1 MINICVLYLNIINS
15 CAAKENTASSLQS
28 KDKLRTESN
37 RNLNVASFQIGENI
51 NRLEK
56 EALKLKESLTKYA
69 KDSILYNNIVM
80 KYNEKQKE
88 LTNLKASEKNI
99 VAEQNRRKTKA
110 KLYVF

>member
-1 MINICVLYLNIINS
+1 
-15 CAAKENTASSLQS
+15 LQS

-56 EALKLKESLTKYA
+56 ESSKLKESLAKYA
-69 KDSILYNNIVM
+69 KDSVFYNNIVM

-88 LTNLKASEKNI
+88 LVNLRASEKSI
-99 VAEQNRRKTKA
+99 TAEQNQRKNKA
-110 KLYVF
+110 KLSVF